1 MSVYGGGTFAD
12 ENFNLKHDAPGLLSM
27 VNTRS
32 HVKLMNVI

>member
-27 VNTRS
+27 VIGRQAA
-32 HVKLMNVI
+32 